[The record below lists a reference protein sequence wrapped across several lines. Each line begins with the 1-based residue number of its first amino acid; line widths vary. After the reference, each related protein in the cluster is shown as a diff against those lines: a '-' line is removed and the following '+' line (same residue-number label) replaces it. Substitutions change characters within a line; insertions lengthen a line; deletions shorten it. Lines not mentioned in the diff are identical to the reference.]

1 MWGRTQQV
9 FAQWIK
15 ESMNEKAKE
24 EELSECGGFQPAG
37 QFCTR
42 GDEREWNMVTQN
54 RPVWYKVCSRL
65 EVFNVKK
72 M

>member
-1 MWGRTQQV
+1 
-9 FAQWIK
+9 
-15 ESMNEKAKE
+15 MNEKAKE